1 MAGVSDRKRNCCMPV
16 SGLIL
21 SCRREKV
28 HLVKKAVSRLP
39 FSKVRLCEGGA
50 VFVVS
55 DTQTVA
61 QGRQE
66 IAALAALPWVLTSQ
80 VVYPPADEDFPA
92 GGGRG
97 SCEVSHS
104 GEIDETISRNDDEHA
119 HI

>member
-1 MAGVSDRKRNCCMPV
+1 MPV

-28 HLVKKAVSRLP
+28 HLVEKAVSRLRY
-39 FSKVRLCEGGA
+39 STVRLCEGGA

-80 VVYPPADEDFPA
+80 VVYPPSDEDFSA
-92 GGGRG
+92 SGGRG
-97 SCEVSHS
+97 SREASQFGETGETTSH
-104 GEIDETISRNDDEHA
+104 NDNEHA
-119 HI
+119 HVRFPAAVSKEI

>member
-1 MAGVSDRKRNCCMPV
+1 MPV

-28 HLVKKAVSRLP
+28 HLVEKAVSRLP
-39 FSKVRLCEGGA
+39 YSEVRLCEGGT

-66 IAALAALPWVLTSQ
+66 IETLSALPWVLTSQ

-92 GGGRG
+92 SGGRG
-97 SCEVSHS
+97 SREASHFGET
-104 GEIDETISRNDDEHA
+104 GEITSRNDDEHA
-119 HI
+119 HIGFPASVSKEI